1 MVSNARQQEILRQAL
16 ELLEQTRVTLMNG
29 MSEDFVVIDLRSAWE
44 KLGEITG
51 ETIGEDIIDEI
62 FSRFCLGK

>member
-1 MVSNARQQEILRQAL
+1 
-16 ELLEQTRVTLMNG
+16 
-29 MSEDFVVIDLRSAWE
+29 MSADFVVIDLRTLWE

-51 ETIGEDIIDEI
+51 ETVGEDIIDEI